1 MAKAE
6 RSIEIN
12 APIETVWK
20 VITDYE
26 RYPEFLA
33 DAKRMVIR
41 NRSASGVEVENEISV
56 VGTSVKYTLRMVE
69 NAPKSVS
76 WSLVSGAF
84 MKSNDGSWKLE
95 SISPERTK
103 ATYSIDIGVGLLVPK
118 TIINALV
125 DTGLPKMLDQFRG
138 RAESQVGKG

>member
-6 RSIEIN
+6 RSIEIA

-33 DAKRMVIR
+33 DAKRVVAR
-41 NRSASGVEVENEISV
+41 NRQGNTLELENEIAV

-69 NAPKSVS
+69 EPPKKVS
-76 WSLVSGAF
+76 WSFISGAF
-84 MKSNDGSWKLE
+84 MKSNDGGWVLE
-95 SISPERTK
+95 SLGPDRTR
-103 ATYSIDIGVGLLVPK
+103 ANYSIDISVGMLVPK
-118 TIINALV
+118 AVINALV
-125 DTGLPKMLDQFRG
+125 ETGLPKMLESFRT
-138 RAESQVGKG
+138 RAEGMKAAG

>member
-1 MAKAE
+1 MANAQ

-33 DAKRMVIR
+33 DAKRVVVR
-41 NRSASGVEVENEISV
+41 NRTGNTLELENEISV

-69 NAPKSVS
+69 NGPKSVT
-76 WSLVSGAF
+76 WSFLSGAF
-84 MKSNDGSWKLE
+84 MKSNDGSWTLE
-95 SISPERTK
+95 SISPERTR
-103 ATYSIDIGVGLLVPK
+103 ANYSIDISVGMLVPK
-118 TIINALV
+118 AVINALV
-125 DTGLPKMLDQFRG
+125 ETGLPKMLESFRT
-138 RAESQVGKG
+138 RAEGLAKK

>member
-6 RSIEIN
+6 RHIEIN
-12 APIETVWK
+12 APVETVWK

-33 DAKRMVIR
+33 DAKRVVVR
-41 NRSASGVEVENEISV
+41 NRSGNVLELENEISI

-69 NAPKSVS
+69 EPPKKVS

-84 MKSNDGSWKLE
+84 MKSNDGGWMLE
-95 SISPERTK
+95 SLAADRTR
-103 ATYSIDIGVGLLVPK
+103 ARYTIDIGVGMLVPK
-118 TIINALV
+118 AVINTLV
-125 DTGLPKMLDQFRG
+125 DAGLPKMLESFRT
-138 RAESQVGKG
+138 RAEGLKGA